1 MIRFQKEGFSEDYNR
16 TLNGLVSKTIYV
28 DPDSVKFIRTSFY
41 NLLTEFLQKREQEFG
56 KGFLYIPPQ
65 LAKLSNKNGM
75 RHESRDDY
83 KIFVI
88 ENEETQ
94 FRLTSDQFGFS
105 AAEGIYSKPEKYPLA
120 KINYLSKES
129 QSEDREEVIKK
140 LINYVENTRT
150 LGGVFVWPIPKEGRR
165 NCSYNIRR
173 GIASYIEDRVDL
185 TLLEIKHALDGEY
198 KKKHQTDILYNLY
211 HNNTQNIRNWLE
223 HFDSFDEYIRYFM
236 LTDFVE
242 DGMPINIMTGN
253 PLCDEEIKSYKESK
267 PFQDRDLS
275 LKELLSILERLES
288 MIVKRTHRME
298 YYISD
303 YIKDHRDKIESCN
316 YYLKQ

>member
-1 MIRFQKEGFSEDYNR
+1 
-16 TLNGLVSKTIYV
+16 
-28 DPDSVKFIRTSFY
+28 
-41 NLLTEFLQKREQEFG
+41 
-56 KGFLYIPPQ
+56 
-65 LAKLSNKNGM
+65 
-75 RHESRDDY
+75 
-83 KIFVI
+83 
-88 ENEETQ
+88 
-94 FRLTSDQFGFS
+94 
-105 AAEGIYSKPEKYPLA
+105 
-120 KINYLSKES
+120 
-129 QSEDREEVIKK
+129 
-140 LINYVENTRT
+140 
-150 LGGVFVWPIPKEGRR
+150 
-165 NCSYNIRR
+165 
-173 GIASYIEDRVDL
+173 
-185 TLLEIKHALDGEY
+185 
-198 KKKHQTDILYNLY
+198 
-211 HNNTQNIRNWLE
+211 
-223 HFDSFDEYIRYFM
+223 M